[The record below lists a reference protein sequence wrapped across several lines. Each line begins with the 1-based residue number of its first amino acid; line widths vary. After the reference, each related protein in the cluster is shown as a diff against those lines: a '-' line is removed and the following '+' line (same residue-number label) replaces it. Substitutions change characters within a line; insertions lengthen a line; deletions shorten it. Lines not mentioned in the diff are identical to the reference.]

1 MEYPGE
7 DSGLWERV
15 GQAGSVLLVVFE
27 EVGLVPLSLLTPWQD
42 DQPRALPGPSG
53 SHGLEPPAGMRRKE
67 ATVLLAANFTANNR

>member
-7 DSGLWERV
+7 DSGLWEWV
-15 GQAGSVLLVVFE
+15 GLAGSVLLVVFE

-42 DQPRALPGPSG
+42 DQPRALSGPSG
-53 SHGLEPPAGMRRKE
+53 SHGLEPPTGMRRKE